1 MASFKASGLTWISLF
16 TDASL
21 FARLWRSALLQFMG
35 QMCGATAMKY
45 YLPALFQAL
54 GLSRRVSLLAG
65 GIESTMK
72 IGCTLVDM
80 VIIDR
85 AGRRTTMTA
94 GAAVMA
100 FSMLVSRQF
109 IHSQA
114 AEFLT
119 LRRNRSTAL
128 SRRYTPAIS
137 TTPPTLSASYS
148 SSSTPSASAWASAQR
163 HGYTGQRYRPPIPP
177 QPPTQH

>member
-1 MASFKASGLTWISLF
+1 MSPNLQQPLSNRPRWLVEHGQNGEALKTLRYYREGYYSTDEINTELGEIERSVASFRTSGLMWISLF

-54 GLSRRVSLLAG
+54 GLGRRVSLLAG

-85 AGRRTTMTA
+85 AGRRITMTA

-100 FSMLVSRQF
+100 FSMLARQHF
-109 IHSQA
+109 LHTQA
-114 AEFLT
+114 GEF
-119 LRRNRSTAL
+119 
-128 SRRYTPAIS
+128 
-137 TTPPTLSASYS
+137 
-148 SSSTPSASAWASAQR
+148 
-163 HGYTGQRYRPPIPP
+163 
-177 QPPTQH
+177 

>member
-1 MASFKASGLTWISLF
+1 VASFKASGLTWISLF

-100 FSMLVSRQF
+100 FSMLVS
-109 IHSQA
+109 
-114 AEFLT
+114 
-119 LRRNRSTAL
+119 
-128 SRRYTPAIS
+128 
-137 TTPPTLSASYS
+137 
-148 SSSTPSASAWASAQR
+148 
-163 HGYTGQRYRPPIPP
+163 
-177 QPPTQH
+177 